1 VTEPGNENAPELGE
15 QTDTSH
21 PDDLDLETRE
31 TPEDEDVNE
40 AAGTVEPPD

>member
-1 VTEPGNENAPELGE
+1 MTEPGNENAPELGD

-21 PDDLDLETRE
+21 PADMDLQTRE

-40 AAGTVEPPD
+40 EAGTVEPPD

>member
-40 AAGTVEPPD
+40 EAGTVEPPD